1 MNEARVNRAVVNEAR
16 VNRAIINEVSRPC
29 NLDPKNTKMSIWV
42 TGDDPKCRCPR
53 GSAVFRNILLKI
65 GPDVSRMMDLV
76 VKKVADK
83 NLITSVDIIFLSVR
97 QKDKWEHY
105 QVRKYGGKMLVRL
118 IIFSMG
124 SYLKLDEFD
133 HEKELSDDIISIY
146 TNDNR
151 LYDFF
156 KDKELLGY
164 GDIKNI
170 SDICNFQKVMLF
182 GYAFIKGRALEIGQK
197 EDIPLL
203 ILDFIKNNIN
213 DKKLIVNI
221 IINAIISSL
230 YQVEH

>member
-1 MNEARVNRAVVNEAR
+1 KANTAIRMN
-16 VNRAIINEVSRPC
+16 SSKPC
-29 NLDPKNTKMSIWV
+29 NLDPKNTKLSIWV
-42 TGDDPKCRCPR
+42 TGDDPMCSCPR
-53 GSAVFRNILLKI
+53 GSAVQKHPSK
-65 GPDVSRMMDLV
+65 GWSRCVPNDGSV
-76 VKKVADK
+76 VKKVPDK
-83 NLITSVDIIFLSVR
+83 KLITIGGHNIPVSIR

-118 IIFSMG
+118 IFFSMG

-133 HEKELSDDIISIY
+133 HEKELSDDTISIY

-182 GYAFIKGRALEIGQK
+182 GYAFIKGRA
-197 EDIPLL
+197 
-203 ILDFIKNNIN
+203 
-213 DKKLIVNI
+213 
-221 IINAIISSL
+221 
-230 YQVEH
+230 